1 MNEYGEFVMFDK
13 SVTEDGSELLVVA
26 VKDNGETVSQFLGN
40 RVDPNKIY
48 RMIYQV
54 EKGGEAL
61 PKKIDLSFT
70 GIEVISQ
77 YLNHKCFMEGI
88 HSDERIEVP
97 FNFWFRHTMKD
108 GVVAYCYTKIFGKSS
123 STQRLIKNVIGWS
136 SKDQKAFL
144 RNTGLVNR
152 VINSYLFQKIEEGFD
167 SITINDVFGMTDDEV
182 KDFFN
187 DATDINPDLLA
198 YGYESEEQMS
208 KCLKH
213 GFLKFVP
220 FNTDPV
226 ATQTLN

>member
-1 MNEYGEFVMFDK
+1 MFDK
-13 SVTEDGSELLVVA
+13 SVTEDGSELFVVA
-26 VKDNGETVSQFLGN
+26 VKDNGETVSQSLGN
-40 RVDPNKIY
+40 RIDPNKTY

-54 EKGGEAL
+54 EKGGEPLA
-61 PKKIDLSFT
+61 KKVDLSFT

-88 HSDERIEVP
+88 YSDAKIEVP
-97 FNFWFRHTMKD
+97 FNFWFRHTMKE
-108 GVVAYCYTKIFGKSS
+108 GVIAYCYTKIFGKSS
-123 STQRLIKNVIGWS
+123 STQKLIKNVIGWS

-144 RNTGLVNR
+144 RNKSLVKR
-152 VINSYLFQKIEEGFD
+152 VINGYLFQKIEEGFD
-167 SITINDVFGMTDDEV
+167 SITINDVFGLTDDEV

-198 YGYESEEQMS
+198 YGYESEEQMREG
-208 KCLKH
+208 LKN

-226 ATQTLN
+226 ATQTIN